1 MKWMNSRL
9 EVLFKSVDNAYNDL
23 KKIRNN
29 KPALQAEF
37 KKLDPSVAELLNLI
51 IESKS
56 FVTCQDLLQ
65 FDRNNRLKIREI
77 LIRWHQ
83 STQAQNSFDQFN
95 SSSTHAGRT
104 SIQIQRTYTK

>member
-1 MKWMNSRL
+1 MKWMNDKL
-9 EVLFKSVDNAYNDL
+9 EGLFKTVDSAYNEL

-65 FDRNNRLKIREI
+65 FDRNNRPKIREI

-83 STQAQNSFDQFN
+83 STQSQNTFDQFN
-95 SSSTHAGRT
+95 SSASQGGRV
-104 SIQIQRTYTK
+104 SIQRTFTK